1 LGSFLFIKVTNSLKH
16 VKNNIVS
23 PPTLTEN
30 GGFFSSY
37 HVLNSGK
44 NKMRAIG
51 ILGKFSQIK
60 QEFYNI
66 VMISPQNCLRC
77 INIEH
82 KYHPFSCPPFYTL
95 NKEIEWFDV
104 ITVASNHS
112 IFSSEQC
119 QYGK

>member
-1 LGSFLFIKVTNSLKH
+1 MKH

-23 PPTLTEN
+23 PPTLTDK
-30 GGFFSSY
+30 GGFISSY
-37 HVLNSGK
+37 YVLNSGK

-66 VMISPQNCLRC
+66 VMISPESCLRC

-82 KYHPFSCPPFYTL
+82 KYQPCSRTPFYTL

-104 ITVASNHS
+104 IIVASNHS
-112 IFSSEQC
+112 IFLSELC
-119 QYGK
+119 HYVK